1 MEGINMK
8 RLKIELENLKSNN
21 GRIIALP
28 TGVIAID
35 TADEEF
41 GISIA
46 ILWYVFSI
54 TYYYGKDL
62 DC

>member
-1 MEGINMK
+1 MK
-8 RLKIELENLKSNN
+8 RLKIELDNLKNNN
-21 GRIIALP
+21 GRIIALLP

-54 TYYYGKDL
+54 TYYYGKNL

>member
-1 MEGINMK
+1 MK
-8 RLKIELENLKSNN
+8 RLKIELDNLKNNN
-21 GRIIALP
+21 GRIIALLP

>member
-1 MEGINMK
+1 ME
-8 RLKIELENLKSNN
+8 RLKIELETLKNKN
-21 GRIIALP
+21 GKIIALLP

-35 TADEEF
+35 TETKEF

-54 TYYYGKDL
+54 TYYYG
-62 DC
+62 